1 MNKEKLIRVVLPIL
15 AIGWFIGIF
24 FMGWKTILWTG
35 IGMALGLIVR
45 QLRENRV

>member
-1 MNKEKLIRVVLPIL
+1 MNKEKITKIVLPIVL
-15 AIGWFIGIF
+15 ILWFVGLF
-24 FMGWKTILWTG
+24 LLGWKTILWTG